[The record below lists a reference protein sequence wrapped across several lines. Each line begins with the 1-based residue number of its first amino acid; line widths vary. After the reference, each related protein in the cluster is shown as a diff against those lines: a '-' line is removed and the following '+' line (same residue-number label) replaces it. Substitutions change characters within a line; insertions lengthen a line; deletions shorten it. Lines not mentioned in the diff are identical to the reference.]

1 MSLRDYNIV
10 EGNKLHLFVNE
21 SSTTSQLDNNE
32 SNPFWEQLTKLLLK
46 YYSSQD
52 VNRII
57 AEFKRNLQSDVDDLS
72 LDDIERLA
80 KLKLSQ
86 QEINK

>member
-10 EGNKLHLFVNE
+10 EGNKLHLFVSE
-21 SSTTSQLDNNE
+21 SGLTSHIDNNE

-46 YYSSQD
+46 HYSSQD

-86 QEINK
+86 QDINK